1 MAVGLP
7 EPTHVFEIA
16 GVRLATANASI
27 RYQNRQ
33 DLTLIELVEASS
45 VAAVF
50 TQNKFRAAP
59 VNLAEKNL
67 AHSQPRYLIINAGNA
82 NAGTGTQ
89 GDFAA
94 LKTTQVVAEAMGVQP
109 EQVLPFSTGVIGEQL
124 DVDKISEQL
133 VTLKKELSGSHW
145 LEAAQAIMTTDTV
158 SKAFS
163 KKIRIQDHDIHITG
177 IAKGSGMIQPNMAT
191 MLSYVATDLDIPQE
205 LIKSILIDCVDKS
218 FNSIT
223 VDSDTSTNDACVF
236 VATGCSKVQYSALS
250 KQEQDTFL
258 SELSWIMKMLSQ
270 AIIRDGEG
278 ATKFVT
284 INVEGALSAQQAK
297 SVAYSIANSPLVKTA
312 ITASDPNWGRIMAAA
327 GKCDCDQLD
336 LSNTN
341 LRINSVEILNGGEIS
356 TSYTEGAGK
365 NAMLDEEIVIDLE
378 LNLGKYNSQVW
389 TTDLSHEYIR
399 INAEYRS

>member
-33 DLTLIELVEASS
+33 DLTLIELVESSS

-82 NAGTGTQ
+82 NAGTGMQ
-89 GDFAA
+89 GDNAA

-124 DVDKISEQL
+124 DVNKVSEQL
-133 VTLKKELSGSHW
+133 TTLKKELSDSHW

-158 SKAFS
+158 PKAFS

-205 LIKSILIDCVDKS
+205 LIKAILIDCVDKS

-236 VATGCSKVQYSALS
+236 VATGCSEVKYSALS

-258 SELSWIMKMLSQ
+258 GELSWVMKMLSQ

-284 INVEGALSAQQAK
+284 INVEGAVSSQQAK

-336 LSNTN
+336 LTN
-341 LRINSVEILNGGEIS
+341 ASLRINSVEILKGGEIS
-356 TSYTEGAGK
+356 SSYAEGAGK
-365 NAMLDEEIVIDLE
+365 KAMSDDEIVIELE